1 MVHYIHVLLCISFF
15 KWSLKKFYLVNIYLS
30 SRSSKKEKFHCDFI
44 YLIEANDFLTETRS
58 NNEARVRD
66 CSENEDRDGSTNG

>member
-1 MVHYIHVLLCISFF
+1 MFF
-15 KWSLKKFYLVNIYLS
+15 LVSVQRKKNFTVILY
-30 SRSSKKEKFHCDFI
+30 
-44 YLIEANDFLTETRS
+44 YLIVANDFLTETRS